1 MRSILFILFSVFAG
15 LAAGQLI
22 GPVGPTTQLEDK
34 DIECNILDY
43 GGVADNETDVA
54 TSIETTFTEC
64 VLNNPKSRLV
74 IPEGD
79 YLIKRSVVLSNG
91 TNWAFQLDGLITAAY
106 GGNWTVDRELILQGF
121 AGEQIINSTINGE
134 GDGKF
139 LLDVLVIVNAVDFE
153 FYSSNGLGAFQGQG
167 YIYRNLAN
175 TDRPRLVRLIS
186 PTNASVHDLILVDS
200 PKFHIV
206 FDFAVNLE
214 AYHLTI
220 RGANLGSYDGIDAI
234 GTNYY
239 IHDNEAIENL
249 VCNQA
254 GSGVSIGSL
263 NVSAE
268 ISNIEARNIS
278 IIQGNNIAF
287 IKTYPGGS
295 GYVKDVTFE
304 NFRSLNSLY
313 GLDINQYWQ
322 NTWEPDTG
330 SVTLS
335 NLVFKNFSGSV
346 ADGALRPPLYLFA
359 SDLTFATNVTVEEF
373 SVWTETG
380 TTVVNK
386 ISNIFGTG
394 DDSYG
399 ENDGIESLQSG
410 ESPYTYTSTYT
421 ITASPTNWQ
430 APSTPTWALPSTGY
444 GTQMPITSSS
454 SPITHPRALA
464 PGSYFPIKP
473 DYLVRAWV
481 GCYILLTLSGIQ
493 IAPTMERNPSKAAS
507 SLDRDQ
513 VERSQDLKDGSYVNL
528 AEPDDSPGSDA
539 VLSSLFRRSK
549 KHDPDAIATTRSV
562 FDDPSLAPF
571 YQPHPKYE
579 NLHRFDPSAR
589 WTYREETKVR
599 RKTDWSILL
608 WILVMFFGLNLDRGN
623 LSNANSDNLL
633 GDLNLTTNDYNNA
646 QNMYRVG
653 FLIAEIPSQMLGK
666 AIGPDRWIPVQIILW
681 SFASGGQFFM
691 HNRAGFFACRF
702 FIGLFMGGFIPDSI
716 LYLSYFYTKA
726 EMPFRLALFWFTD
739 SISGVIAS
747 FIAYGVL
754 HMRGVDGR
762 EGWRWLFLIEAL
774 ISFVIGCLSF
784 LFLVPGP
791 TQTRTWWNPK
801 GIFSER
807 EETIIVNRVLR
818 DDPSKGDMHNRQALS
833 LGMLWKSLKDY
844 DLWPIYIIGIMFEI
858 PTSPPKSYLTLS
870 LKAIGFSTFQTT
882 LLSIPVTVFAA
893 INLVL
898 VALLSEFWG
907 QISIVCLLTQLWS
920 LPLLI
925 VLYTSAGSLSN
936 WGLYAVSFILLGW
949 PNPQAAQLSGIASS
963 NIYRSDDK
971 PLYRRGNR
979 QLIAINVATIVM
991 YALAKFYYVS
1001 RNRWKKAQ
1009 WDKMTAQEK
1018 ATYLETTTDEGN
1030 KRLDFYFDS

>member
-106 GGNWTVDRELILQGF
+106 GGNWTVDH
-121 AGEQIINSTINGE
+121 
-134 GDGKF
+134 
-139 LLDVLVIVNAVDFE
+139 VLVIVNAVDFE

-239 IHDNEAIENL
+239 IHDNEVTNRDECVSVKSPSHHALVENL

-359 SDLTFATNVTVEEF
+359 SDLTFATNVTVTEF

-444 GTQMPITSSS
+444 GTA
-454 SPITHPRALA
+454 SPIPVYTPA
-464 PGSYFPIKP
+464 PLWRPGGI
-473 DYLVRAWV
+473 DY
-481 GCYILLTLSGIQ
+481 
-493 IAPTMERNPSKAAS
+493 
-507 SLDRDQ
+507 
-513 VERSQDLKDGSYVNL
+513 
-528 AEPDDSPGSDA
+528 
-539 VLSSLFRRSK
+539 
-549 KHDPDAIATTRSV
+549 
-562 FDDPSLAPF
+562 
-571 YQPHPKYE
+571 
-579 NLHRFDPSAR
+579 NLHY
-589 WTYREETKVR
+589 W
-599 RKTDWSILL
+599 
-608 WILVMFFGLNLDRGN
+608 G
-623 LSNANSDNLL
+623 
-633 GDLNLTTNDYNNA
+633 
-646 QNMYRVG
+646 
-653 FLIAEIPSQMLGK
+653 
-666 AIGPDRWIPVQIILW
+666 
-681 SFASGGQFFM
+681 SF
-691 HNRAGFFACRF
+691 
-702 FIGLFMGGFIPDSI
+702 
-716 LYLSYFYTKA
+716 
-726 EMPFRLALFWFTD
+726 
-739 SISGVIAS
+739 
-747 FIAYGVL
+747 
-754 HMRGVDGR
+754 
-762 EGWRWLFLIEAL
+762 
-774 ISFVIGCLSF
+774 
-784 LFLVPGP
+784 
-791 TQTRTWWNPK
+791 
-801 GIFSER
+801 
-807 EETIIVNRVLR
+807 
-818 DDPSKGDMHNRQALS
+818 
-833 LGMLWKSLKDY
+833 
-844 DLWPIYIIGIMFEI
+844 
-858 PTSPPKSYLTLS
+858 
-870 LKAIGFSTFQTT
+870 
-882 LLSIPVTVFAA
+882 
-893 INLVL
+893 
-898 VALLSEFWG
+898 
-907 QISIVCLLTQLWS
+907 
-920 LPLLI
+920 
-925 VLYTSAGSLSN
+925 
-936 WGLYAVSFILLGW
+936 
-949 PNPQAAQLSGIASS
+949 
-963 NIYRSDDK
+963 
-971 PLYRRGNR
+971 
-979 QLIAINVATIVM
+979 
-991 YALAKFYYVS
+991 
-1001 RNRWKKAQ
+1001 
-1009 WDKMTAQEK
+1009 
-1018 ATYLETTTDEGN
+1018 
-1030 KRLDFYFDS
+1030 

>member
-1 MRSILFILFSVFAG
+1 MRLTSLIPVSLLAG
-15 LAAGQLI
+15 LTVGQLI
-22 GPVGPTTQLEDK
+22 GPVGPTTNLEDK
-34 DIECNILDY
+34 TIECNILNY
-43 GGVADNETDVA
+43 GGVADNQTDVA
-54 TSIETTFTEC
+54 ASIEATFTEC
-64 VLNNPKSRLV
+64 VVNNPKSRLV
-74 IPEGD
+74 VPEGD

-167 YIYRNLAN
+167 YIYRNLDN

-239 IHDNEAIENL
+239 IHDNEASRKSIDPR
-249 VCNQA
+249 C
-254 GSGVSIGSL
+254 SGVSIGSL

-295 GYVKDVTFE
+295 GYVRDVTFE

-399 ENDGIESLQSG
+399 ENDGIETLQSG

-444 GTQMPITSSS
+444 GTA
-454 SPITHPRALA
+454 SPIPVYTPA
-464 PGSYFPIKP
+464 PLWRPGGI
-473 DYLVRAWV
+473 DY
-481 GCYILLTLSGIQ
+481 
-493 IAPTMERNPSKAAS
+493 
-507 SLDRDQ
+507 
-513 VERSQDLKDGSYVNL
+513 
-528 AEPDDSPGSDA
+528 
-539 VLSSLFRRSK
+539 
-549 KHDPDAIATTRSV
+549 
-562 FDDPSLAPF
+562 
-571 YQPHPKYE
+571 
-579 NLHRFDPSAR
+579 NLHY
-589 WTYREETKVR
+589 W
-599 RKTDWSILL
+599 
-608 WILVMFFGLNLDRGN
+608 G
-623 LSNANSDNLL
+623 
-633 GDLNLTTNDYNNA
+633 
-646 QNMYRVG
+646 
-653 FLIAEIPSQMLGK
+653 
-666 AIGPDRWIPVQIILW
+666 
-681 SFASGGQFFM
+681 SF
-691 HNRAGFFACRF
+691 
-702 FIGLFMGGFIPDSI
+702 
-716 LYLSYFYTKA
+716 
-726 EMPFRLALFWFTD
+726 
-739 SISGVIAS
+739 
-747 FIAYGVL
+747 
-754 HMRGVDGR
+754 
-762 EGWRWLFLIEAL
+762 
-774 ISFVIGCLSF
+774 
-784 LFLVPGP
+784 
-791 TQTRTWWNPK
+791 
-801 GIFSER
+801 
-807 EETIIVNRVLR
+807 
-818 DDPSKGDMHNRQALS
+818 
-833 LGMLWKSLKDY
+833 
-844 DLWPIYIIGIMFEI
+844 
-858 PTSPPKSYLTLS
+858 
-870 LKAIGFSTFQTT
+870 
-882 LLSIPVTVFAA
+882 
-893 INLVL
+893 
-898 VALLSEFWG
+898 
-907 QISIVCLLTQLWS
+907 
-920 LPLLI
+920 
-925 VLYTSAGSLSN
+925 
-936 WGLYAVSFILLGW
+936 
-949 PNPQAAQLSGIASS
+949 
-963 NIYRSDDK
+963 
-971 PLYRRGNR
+971 
-979 QLIAINVATIVM
+979 
-991 YALAKFYYVS
+991 
-1001 RNRWKKAQ
+1001 
-1009 WDKMTAQEK
+1009 
-1018 ATYLETTTDEGN
+1018 
-1030 KRLDFYFDS
+1030 